1 MKFFSFALALGAASL
16 LDTVFADASVA
27 VDRLV
32 SKRHL
37 TKRDAGF
44 RERWKQPQQ
53 RKGCQWETEEQ
64 RQLRTFVLPRQ
75 RRSPRKFRL

>member
-44 RERWKQPQQ
+44 ANGGNSHNSG
-53 RKGCQWETEEQ
+53 KG
-64 RQLRTFVLPRQ
+64 VNGKPRN
-75 RRSPRKFRL
+75 SANYELSFYHVNDVHS

>member
-1 MKFFSFALALGAASL
+1 MKFLSFAFVLGAASL
-16 LDTVFADASVA
+16 LDNVVADASMA

-44 RERWKQPQQ
+44 ANGGNSYNSG
-53 RKGCQWETEEQ
+53 KGANGKARNNANYEVS
-64 RQLRTFVLPRQ
+64 FYHVNDVH
-75 RRSPRKFRL
+75 S